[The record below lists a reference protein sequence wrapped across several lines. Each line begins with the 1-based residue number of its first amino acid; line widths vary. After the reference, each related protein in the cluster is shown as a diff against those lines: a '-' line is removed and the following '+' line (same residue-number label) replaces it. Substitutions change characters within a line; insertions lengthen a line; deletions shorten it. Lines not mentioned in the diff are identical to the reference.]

1 MDIANGCS
9 ATEVQSK
16 EDSFVNRFGRKIS
29 FRHFHEF
36 IKANKQ
42 YVFNKDIPHATCLCE
57 ICENVVDF
65 MQALNQHLP
74 KELILP
80 TNPHDIVEKFS
91 CSSGNNDCMN
101 SKCNV
106 CETPEEIA
114 EVLSSGEVEA
124 DNIIFN
130 EWAKVDDRVQ
140 KLSTSIDVEEI
151 SSRLNAYVK
160 TLKKHIHVK

>member
-1 MDIANGCS
+1 
-9 ATEVQSK
+9 
-16 EDSFVNRFGRKIS
+16 
-29 FRHFHEF
+29 
-36 IKANKQ
+36 
-42 YVFNKDIPHATCLCE
+42 
-57 ICENVVDF
+57 
-65 MQALNQHLP
+65 MQ
-74 KELILP
+74 

-91 CSSGNNDCMN
+91 CDSGNDDCMN
-101 SKCNV
+101 STCNV